1 MNFKNKNCD
10 NIFHGGL
17 FFFTALL
24 IASVV
29 TLFFAP
35 VVATWIALS
44 AVIPIFFMLGAG
56 IAERKLSGVPFFQ
69 KRERK
74 PEKEKHQE
82 EDLKQE
88 KEEELEEEIEE
99 EIEEE
104 LEDKQ
109 EKVHEMGSLST
120 PVEEKIVEPVV
131 KEVAEPKVPKATK
144 KTR

>member
-69 KRERK
+69 K
-74 PEKEKHQE
+74 KEKKPHS
-82 EDLKQE
+82 KKS
-88 KEEELEEEIEE
+88 KEEELEQEQEEELEE

-120 PVEEKIVEPVV
+120 PVEEKIVEPVSRDV
-131 KEVAEPKVPKATK
+131 VEPNKPMVSK
-144 KTR
+144 KGR